1 MFETGLGASV
11 GTAVG
16 TSVRSAT
23 ESGVRSAASTA
34 SSGSGTPSFDV
45 VFVEFTAA
53 VDRLDESG
61 VAVDAAAI
69 AGMRRGLDRL
79 NALVSAAEV
88 RFDQYE
94 LWRDRGAGS
103 MRGWLADECGLPRR
117 RASKVARRCER
128 LEQWPEV
135 AEAWARGDVSGEQV
149 DVLIA
154 AVPQR
159 FVAMFADHSAGVVA
173 AISPLDVVRTGTA
186 MRQWVRMAEAADGPE
201 HFRERASG
209 LHLDATLDGQVV
221 LQGHF
226 NRTEAAIIGA
236 ALRDFDE
243 PDPVDEHGDLIGERR
258 TAGQRSADA
267 LVAACR
273 FAITHREGAGDGG
286 RFLPHVSLVVDVAE
300 LRAAALRGAGISTAS
315 DLDRVAG
322 SNSWTAAERAWFT
335 EALDHHGDAVTFD
348 GTELDAPGVSMLS
361 CDSVV
366 QRVLMQGSKVLNLG
380 REVRT
385 ATSAQRRVIITRD
398 RHCRAPGCRT
408 GPKFCD
414 VHHVDHWA
422 LGGRTDVD
430 RMVLLCGT
438 HHRLFHRPGWR
449 MELDDQATLTV
460 HSPKGWSCS
469 TVPEL
474 AERLILGRTNE
485 GFG

>member
-1 MFETGLGASV
+1 MGTAV

-16 TSVRSAT
+16 TRPATAT
-23 ESGVRSAASTA
+23 ESGVRPATSAVPSV
-34 SSGSGTPSFDV
+34 SGIPSFDV
-45 VFVEFTAA
+45 VFVELTGA
-53 VDRLDESG
+53 VNRLAEGG

-69 AGMRRGLDRL
+69 IGMRREIDRL

-88 RFDQYE
+88 RFDRYE

-103 MRGWLADECGLPRR
+103 MRGWLADECGLSRR

-128 LEQWPEV
+128 LEHWPEV
-135 AEAWARGDVSGEQV
+135 ADAWTRGGVSGEQV
-149 DVLIA
+149 DVLID

-159 FVAMFADHSAGVVA
+159 FVAMFADLSVGVVA
-173 AISPLDVVRTGTA
+173 AISQLDVVQTGTA
-186 MRQWVRMAEAADGPE
+186 MHQWVRMAEAADGPE
-201 HFRERASG
+201 QFRERPSG
-209 LHLDATLDGQVV
+209 LHLDATFNGQVV

-226 NRTEAAIIGA
+226 NQAEAAIIGA

-243 PDPVDEHGDLIGERR
+243 SDPVDKNGDPIGERR

-273 FAITHREGAGDGG
+273 FAIAYREGAGVAG
-286 RFLPHVSLVVDVAE
+286 RFLPHVSLVVDIAE
-300 LRAAALRGAGISTAS
+300 LRSAALRGAGISAGS
-315 DLDRVAG
+315 DLERVAG
-322 SNSWTAAERAWFT
+322 SNFWTAAERAWFT
-335 EALDHHGDAVTFD
+335 EALDHHGDAVTFE
-348 GTELDAPGVSMLS
+348 GTELDALGVSMLS

-366 QRVLMQGSKVLNLG
+366 QRVLMQGSKVINLG
-380 REVRT
+380 RDVRT

-460 HSPKGWSCS
+460 HSPKGWSRS
-469 TVPEL
+469 TVPER
-474 AERLILGRTNE
+474 AERLILGRVNE

>member
-1 MFETGLGASV
+1 MFENGLGTVAGTGAGTV
-11 GTAVG
+11 G
-16 TSVRSAT
+16 
-23 ESGVRSAASTA
+23 ESRVWSAASAA
-34 SSGSGTPSFDV
+34 SPGCGVPSFDV
-45 VFVEFTAA
+45 VFAEFA
-53 VDRLDESG
+53 VVVNRLTESG
-61 VAVDAAAI
+61 VDADAAAI
-69 AGMRRGLDRL
+69 AGMRSGLDRL

-88 RFDQYE
+88 RFDRFE

-103 MRGWLADECGLPRR
+103 MRGWLIDECGLSRR
-117 RASKVARRCER
+117 RASEAARRSER
-128 LEQWPEV
+128 LELWPEV
-135 AEAWARGDVSGEQV
+135 AEAWSRGDVSGEQV

-173 AISPLDVVRTGTA
+173 AVSPLDVVRTGTA
-186 MRQWVRMAEAADGPE
+186 MRQWVCMAEASDGPE

-209 LHLDATLDGQVV
+209 LHLDAALDGQVL

-236 ALRDFDE
+236 ALRDFDV
-243 PDPVDEHGDLIGERR
+243 PDPIDGNGDPVGERR

-267 LVAACR
+267 LVAACQ
-273 FAITHREGAGDGG
+273 FAISHRAGTGDVG
-286 RFLPHVSLVVDVAE
+286 RFLPHVSLVVDIAE
-300 LRAAALRGAGISTAS
+300 LRSAALRGAGLSAGS

-322 SNSWTAAERAWFT
+322 SNRWTAAERAWFT
-335 EALDHHGDAVTFD
+335 DALDNHGDAVTFD
-348 GTELDAPGVSMLS
+348 GAELDASGVSMLS

-366 QRVLMQGSKVLNLG
+366 QRVLMQGSKVLNFG

-385 ATSAQRRVIITRD
+385 ATSAQRRVIIARD

-422 LGGRTDVD
+422 LGGCTDVD

-449 MELDDQATLTV
+449 MELDEQAMLMV
-460 HSPKGWSCS
+460 HSPQGRSRS
-469 TVPEL
+469 TVPER
-474 AERLILGRTNE
+474 AERLRFIRPNGR
-485 GFG
+485 FG